1 MNALA
6 LKDRCLP
13 VFSLLFQIRL
23 YMSRV
28 PKSIKSTQQILRGS
42 NHILHSLY
50 AQSQDLR
57 TIQQIV
63 DNVLDVET
71 SVASL
76 KNNEL
81 TLLTARSTQ
90 ATQTRYRQRT
100 IISALRRR
108 GLEVFSANKK
118 HEDSERYLT
127 PQNASRLQQT
137 AAYIEDEAL
146 KNALIK
152 LSNRTRG
159 D

>member
-1 MNALA
+1 
-6 LKDRCLP
+6 
-13 VFSLLFQIRL
+13 
-23 YMSRV
+23 MSRV
-28 PKSIKSTQQILRGS
+28 PKSIRSTQQILKGS

-76 KNNEL
+76 KNNAL
-81 TLLTARSTQ
+81 TLLTAKSTR
-90 ATQTRYRQRT
+90 ATQIRYRQRN

-108 GLEVFSANKK
+108 GLEVSSLKIKVQPIFSAKK

-127 PQNASRLQQT
+127 SQNASQLQQT

>member
-1 MNALA
+1 M
-6 LKDRCLP
+6 RH
-13 VFSLLFQIRL
+13 

-28 PKSIKSTQQILRGS
+28 PKSIRSTQQILRGS

-81 TLLTARSTQ
+81 TLLTAKSTQ
-90 ATQTRYRQRT
+90 ATQIRYRQRN

-108 GLEVFSANKK
+108 GLEVSSLKIKVQPIFSAKK
-118 HEDSERYLT
+118 PEDSERYLT
-127 PQNASRLQQT
+127 PGNASQLKQT
-137 AAYIEDEAL
+137 AEHIEDEAL
-146 KNALIK
+146 KKALIN
-152 LSNRTRG
+152 LSRRIREN
-159 D
+159 

>member
-1 MNALA
+1 
-6 LKDRCLP
+6 
-13 VFSLLFQIRL
+13 
-23 YMSRV
+23 MSRV
-28 PKSIKSTQQILRGS
+28 PKSIRSTQQILRGS

-81 TLLTARSTQ
+81 TLLTAKSTQ

-108 GLEVFSANKK
+108 GLNVSSLKIKVQPIFSAKK

-127 PQNASRLQQT
+127 PQNAFRLQQT

-146 KNALIK
+146 KNSLIK

>member
-1 MNALA
+1 
-6 LKDRCLP
+6 
-13 VFSLLFQIRL
+13 
-23 YMSRV
+23 MSRV

-108 GLEVFSANKK
+108 GLEVSSLKIKVQPVFSANKK
-118 HEDSERYLT
+118 HEDRERYLT

>member
-1 MNALA
+1 
-6 LKDRCLP
+6 
-13 VFSLLFQIRL
+13 
-23 YMSRV
+23 MSRF

-81 TLLTARSTQ
+81 TLLTAKSTQ

-108 GLEVFSANKK
+108 GLEVSSLKIKVQPIFSANKK

-137 AAYIEDEAL
+137 AAFIEDEAL

>member
-1 MNALA
+1 
-6 LKDRCLP
+6 
-13 VFSLLFQIRL
+13 
-23 YMSRV
+23 MSRV
-28 PKSIKSTQQILRGS
+28 PRSIRSTQQILKGS

-50 AQSQDLR
+50 AQSQELR

-63 DNVLDVET
+63 DGVLDVET

-81 TLLTARSTQ
+81 TLLTAKSTQ
-90 ATQTRYRQRT
+90 ATQIRYRQRN
-100 IISALRRR
+100 IISTLRRR
-108 GLEVFSANKK
+108 GLEVSSLKIKVQPIFSAKK
-118 HEDSERYLT
+118 PEDSERYLT
-127 PQNASRLQQT
+127 PSNASQLQQT

-152 LSNRTRG
+152 LSKRTRG

>member
-1 MNALA
+1 
-6 LKDRCLP
+6 
-13 VFSLLFQIRL
+13 
-23 YMSRV
+23 MSRV

-81 TLLTARSTQ
+81 TLLTAKSTQ

-108 GLEVFSANKK
+108 GLEVSSLKIKVQPIFSANKK
-118 HEDSERYLT
+118 HEDRERYLT